1 MDRTIESAF
10 FDIFKQGGIASMC
23 VEILEVKYKLNKSL
37 LNQIAGNSDW
47 EEFYTKT
54 LPNQIKQRA
63 CDLNVDFD
71 SLFTEVGK
79 NLSECKTNP
88 TEFSNYC
95 LSLLSPFVDFLRKVK
110 PSKHRER
117 ERQMKMDN
125 VRLLLDSGIDE
136 DRELANDIQSR
147 VEVMI
152 ADWENIEKEFRT
164 ISKKHTEIPTEE
176 LGKYF
181 EGNYTETIFA
191 ELMRMLKDYAIG
203 IDWILAQ
210 IGVDLLNLQNDGG
223 IYLIESRNIYNY
235 IQFAGTTK
243 IAQRVFDALSQ
254 NGTQQQPDN
263 ETPQRNKKQPS
274 FRSIIQYED
283 KEKLLNRLHF
293 LIGGKRGADVGAI
306 LLQAKVEGYLMRT
319 PNRAEFENEF
329 GKLTDDENST
339 AKSKWEAIRKYL
351 DSENSTAIN
360 KCSSMNIRIFGP

>member
-1 MDRTIESAF
+1 MSMDRTIENAF
-10 FDIFKQGGIASMC
+10 FDIFKQGGIASIC

-54 LPNQIKQRA
+54 LPEQIKQKA
-63 CDLNVDFD
+63 CELNVDFD
-71 SLFTEVGK
+71 TLFTEVGK

-88 TEFSNYC
+88 TEFPNYC
-95 LSLLSPFVDFLRKVK
+95 LSLLSPFADFLRKVK

-176 LGKYF
+176 LEKYF

-191 ELMRMLKDYAIG
+191 ELMLMLKGYAIG
-203 IDWILAQ
+203 LDWIFAQ
-210 IGVDLLNLQNDGG
+210 IGIDLLKLQNDGG
-223 IYLIESRNIYNY
+223 IYLIESRNIYDY
-235 IQFAGTTK
+235 IQFAGTKEIAQKVFNALPDNANEQSILNSEVFGEILQRAIEAGYIEKGLDNYKWKSTK
-243 IAQRVFDALSQ
+243 ILCAYFSYSVS
-254 NGTQQQPDN
+254 
-263 ETPQRNKKQPS
+263 NKLELGSKVYGKHGEVATNWKPFES
-274 FRSIIQYED
+274 FFGLKNLGGSKATWI
-283 KEKLLNRLHF
+283 KENSNQSF
-293 LIGGKRGADVGAI
+293 YPNGADKI
-306 LLQAKVEGYLMRT
+306 
-319 PNRAEFENEF
+319 
-329 GKLTDDENST
+329 DDIVS
-339 AKSKWEAIRKYL
+339 
-351 DSENSTAIN
+351 
-360 KCSSMNIRIFGP
+360 P